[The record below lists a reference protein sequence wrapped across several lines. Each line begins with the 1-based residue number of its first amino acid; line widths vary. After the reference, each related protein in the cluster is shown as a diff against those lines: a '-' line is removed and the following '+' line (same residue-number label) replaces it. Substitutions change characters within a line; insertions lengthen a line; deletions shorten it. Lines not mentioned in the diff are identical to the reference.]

1 MSISKEQLH
10 DIISEV
16 LDSEGDVASLPPGS
30 DPDPVLTDLRSN
42 FPGFTW
48 AVSPLR
54 ATHYTGTLTVADPT
68 RRGGGKTWIE
78 ISVSS
83 RYRGK
88 SRSKRAGRAGWTSA
102 QFNAGNL
109 PGGSKDNSA
118 GLSLD
123 GVGREVEAVRALMKD
138 IKKIAR
144 RGQRRAASMA
154 MVYDTLAGALDA

>member
-1 MSISKEQLH
+1 MTISKKQLH
-10 DIISEV
+10 DIINEV
-16 LDSEGDVASLPPGS
+16 LDSEGDIASLPPGQ
-30 DPDPVLTDLRSN
+30 DPDPVLSDLRAS

-48 AVSPLR
+48 TVSPLN

-68 RRGGGKTWIE
+68 RRRGAKTWIE

-83 RYRGK
+83 RYRGT
-88 SRSKRAGRAGWTSA
+88 SRSKRAGKAGWTSA

-123 GVGREVEAVRALMKD
+123 GVGREVEAVRALLKD
-138 IKKIAR
+138 VAKIAR
-144 RGQRRAASMA
+144 RGQRRAASMVT
-154 MVYDTLAGALDA
+154 VYDALADAVNA